1 MTAPHLHHV
10 RVYYEDTDFSGT
22 VYHANYLRFME
33 RARTEVLRALGVD
46 QGAALAGETSERF
59 GFVVR
64 AMTIDFHR
72 PARMDDWLAVETTVE
87 KLGAATLELLQTVRR
102 GAETLASARVRVA
115 CVVDGKAAR
124 MPRGV
129 RARLEQSAP

>member
-1 MTAPHLHHV
+1 MSPHIHHV
-10 RVYYEDTDFSGT
+10 RVYYEDTDFSGA

-33 RARTEVLRALGVD
+33 RARTEMLRALGVD
-46 QGAALAGETSERF
+46 QGAALSGGADERF

-87 KLGAATLELLQTVRR
+87 KIGAATLELLQTVTRD
-102 GAETLASARVRVA
+102 GETLASARVRVA
-115 CVVDGKAAR
+115 CVVDGRAAR
-124 MPRGV
+124 LPPGV
-129 RARLEQSAP
+129 RAKLEKSAP

>member
-1 MTAPHLHHV
+1 MSPHIHHV
-10 RVYYEDTDFSGT
+10 RVYCEDTDFSGA

-33 RARTEVLRALGVD
+33 RARTEMLRALGVD
-46 QGAALAGETSERF
+46 QGAALSGGADERF

-87 KLGAATLELLQTVRR
+87 KIGAATLELLQTVTRD
-102 GAETLASARVRVA
+102 GETLASARVRVA
-115 CVVDGKAAR
+115 CVVDGRAAR
-124 MPRGV
+124 LPPGV
-129 RARLEQSAP
+129 RAKLEKSAP

>member
-1 MTAPHLHHV
+1 MSPHIHHV
-10 RVYYEDTDFSGT
+10 RVYYEDTDFSGA

-33 RARTEVLRALGVD
+33 RARTEMLRALGVD
-46 QGAALAGETSERF
+46 QGAALSGGADERF

-87 KLGAATLELLQTVRR
+87 KIGAATLELLQTVTRD
-102 GAETLASARVRVA
+102 GETLASARVRVA
-115 CVVDGKAAR
+115 CVVDGRAAR
-124 MPRGV
+124 LTPGV
-129 RARLEQSAP
+129 RAKLEKSAP